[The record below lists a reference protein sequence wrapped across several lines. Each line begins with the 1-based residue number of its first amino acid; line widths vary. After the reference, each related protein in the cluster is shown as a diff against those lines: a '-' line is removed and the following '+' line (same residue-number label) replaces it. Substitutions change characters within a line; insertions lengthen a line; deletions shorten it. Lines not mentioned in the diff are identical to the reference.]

1 MHAAGFCD
9 LAMHL
14 DQDILTGCRKGD
26 RRSQFRLYELCYPYL
41 MGVALRYR
49 KQQEEAA
56 SAVNMAFLKIL
67 NHLDRF
73 RDNHS
78 FKSWMRQIMVN
89 TLIDEYRKT
98 SRFSAESRV
107 VDYEKEVALN
117 GVHVE
122 YNHAETNLN
131 MEQLVSFIH
140 ELNPLTASVFNMY
153 VLDGFPHKEIASL
166 LAISEAASKWHL
178 FTARKQLQERVE
190 NASGKISNQ
199 IVPKIKVN
207 PV

>member
-1 MHAAGFCD
+1 MQID
-9 LAMHL
+9 E
-14 DQDILTGCRKGD
+14 DILKGCRKGD

-49 KQQEEAA
+49 KQREEAA

-73 RDNHS
+73 RENHS

-89 TLIDEYRKT
+89 TLIDEFR
-98 SRFSAESRV
+98 SSARFSSESGA
-107 VDYEKEVALN
+107 VDYEKEVAVN
-117 GVHVE
+117 GVHVD
-122 YNHAETNLN
+122 YNNAEINLN
-131 MEQLVSFIH
+131 VEQLVSYIH

-153 VLDGFPHKEIASL
+153 VLDGFPHKDIASML
-166 LAISEAASKWHL
+166 SISEAASKWHL

-190 NASGKISNQ
+190 TASERITNPL
-199 IVPKIKVN
+199 IPKIKVN